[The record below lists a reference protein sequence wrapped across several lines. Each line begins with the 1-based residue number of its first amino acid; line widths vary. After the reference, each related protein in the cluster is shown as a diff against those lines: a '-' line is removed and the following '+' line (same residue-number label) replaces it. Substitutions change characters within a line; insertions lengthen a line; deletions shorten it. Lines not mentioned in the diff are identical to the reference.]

1 MAVTDVINRSSRYST
16 RRVTGPANL
25 IGPKSNQTSS
35 DMIRL
40 GGTRS
45 KVDVYEFNTSG
56 GYATNG
62 TYTITIRPLAVAGL
76 NALVRSAGDLVIFK
90 QTGGTGAPTVL
101 QRITVGNRTSSI
113 STAGHTFTSSD
124 KGWVVIERKDSST
137 LRYRI
142 ELDVA

>member
-1 MAVTDVINRSSRYST
+1 MAVTDVINRSSRYSN

-25 IGPKSNQTSS
+25 VGPKSNQTSS

-40 GGTRS
+40 GGTTT

-56 GYATNG
+56 GFAANG

-90 QTGGTGAPTVL
+90 QTGGTGAPVVL
-101 QRITVGNRTSSI
+101 QRITVGNRTSPI
-113 STAGHTFTSSD
+113 STAGHTFTTAD

-142 ELDVA
+142 ELDVT

>member
-1 MAVTDVINRSSRYST
+1 MAVTDVINRSSRYSN

-25 IGPKSNQTSS
+25 VGPKSNQTSS

-40 GGTRS
+40 GGTTT

-56 GYATNG
+56 GFATTG

-76 NALVRSAGDLVIFK
+76 NALVRSTGDLVIFK
-90 QTGGTGAPTVL
+90 QTGGTGAPVVL
-101 QRITVGNRTSSI
+101 QRITVGNRTSPI
-113 STAGHTFTSSD
+113 STAGHAFTTAD

-137 LRYRI
+137 LRYQI
-142 ELDVA
+142 ELDVT